1 VNADAVAI
9 DKNSQEWEETRVLSV
24 SFCELSESTAKV
36 RKSAFSWPHQ
46 CCPGGSAHDPIRKQG
61 NCPNPSSPLSA
72 SHEAGWTDRHLASL
86 PRGKAWAYLSINL
99 RLASDIP
106 EHNFNKGAMESNQEQ
121 LLVDGNV
128 YHGVWRACCGRDW
141 R

>member
-1 VNADAVAI
+1 MRLQLTRTA
-9 DKNSQEWEETRVLSV
+9 KNGRRREYSRSASV
-24 SFCELSESTAKV
+24 SCQKAQPRSGKARSPG
-36 RKSAFSWPHQ
+36 PHQ
-46 CCPGGSAHDPIRKQG
+46 SCPSGSAHDPLRNQG
-61 NCPNPSSPLSA
+61 NWPNPSSPLSA

-106 EHNFNKGAMESNQEQ
+106 EHNFNEGAMESNQEQ

>member
-1 VNADAVAI
+1 MLLQLTRTA
-9 DKNSQEWEETRVLSV
+9 KNGRRRESPRSASV
-24 SFCELSESTAKV
+24 SCQKAQPRS
-36 RKSAFSWPHQ
+36 RKARS
-46 CCPGGSAHDPIRKQG
+46 PGRTSVALADRPMTRCGSREIA
-61 NCPNPSSPLSA
+61 PNPSSPLSA

-99 RLASDIP
+99 RRASDIP
-106 EHNFNKGAMESNQEQ
+106 EHNFNEGAMESNQEQ

-128 YHGVWRACCGRDW
+128 SHGVWRACCGRDW